1 MSEGFIHINDMRFR
15 AHHGC
20 MVEEAIIGGD
30 YRVDVVIAMDL
41 EQAAK
46 TDDLSATAD
55 YCDVHRITAEAMAT
69 RSKLIE
75 HVAQRILDGLRNQW
89 PEASNFEVKVTKFSP
104 PIGGDVASV
113 AVVLNG

>member
-1 MSEGFIHINDMRFR
+1 MNVGEIHVNDMRFR

-20 MVEEAIIGGD
+20 MDEEARIGGD
-30 YRVDVVIAMDL
+30 YVVDVTIRMDL
-41 EQAAK
+41 HEAA
-46 TDDLSATAD
+46 TSDRLDATAD
-55 YCDVHRITAEAMAT
+55 YCDVHRIAHEAMAV

-75 HVAQRILDGLRNQW
+75 HVAQRILNGLRQQW
-89 PEASNFEVKVTKFSP
+89 PQAHSFQVKLTKISP